1 MPGNTRNPIRRDW
14 VISWDCR
21 LWGSVFKQTQEPQ
34 AKAFAASIGCL
45 LRGSHPNR
53 LGPVCRRLPDFH
65 RVDTT
70 RHRLGPHDRN
80 AGRRSGSAAIAI
92 YRRAFFNVVR
102 RRPEP
107 FVLQAYALNALFH
120 YHYHKL
126 IATIDADGHLLN
138 IF

>member
-53 LGPVCRRLPDFH
+53 LGPFVAAYLTSIAWIQLDIGLVLTIGMLAAVRARL
-65 RVDTT
+65 R
-70 RHRLGPHDRN
+70 
-80 AGRRSGSAAIAI
+80 
-92 YRRAFFNVVR
+92 
-102 RRPEP
+102 
-107 FVLQAYALNALFH
+107 
-120 YHYHKL
+120 
-126 IATIDADGHLLN
+126 
-138 IF
+138 